1 MSNNLKKVKNKNL
14 GNRTL
19 KSQVAKYMLHIYLK
33 FIKDDDVYIYKSWS
47 KSIFKFLWYIRSSF
61 MWIFCIIFFP
71 IFFIGMKID
80 ENILKLKKIYNL
92 QF

>member
-1 MSNNLKKVKNKNL
+1 MSNNLKKVKIKNL
-14 GNRTL
+14 GNYTF
-19 KSQVAKYMLHIYLK
+19 KSYVAKYMLYIYIK
-33 FIKDDDVYIYKSWS
+33 FIKDDDIYSYKNWS
-47 KSIFKFLWYIRSSF
+47 KPIFKFLWYVKSTF
-61 MWIFCIIFFP
+61 VWIFSIIFFP